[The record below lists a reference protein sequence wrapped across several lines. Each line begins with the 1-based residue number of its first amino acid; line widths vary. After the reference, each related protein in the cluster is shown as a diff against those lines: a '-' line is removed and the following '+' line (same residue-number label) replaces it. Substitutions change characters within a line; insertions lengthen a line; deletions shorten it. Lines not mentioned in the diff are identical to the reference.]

1 MTLKRALIATL
12 LLGASASP
20 AFASERFVIQDIKI
34 EGLQR
39 VALGAALLHVP
50 LDVGDEVGKADIA
63 NLIRSLNDSKHFE
76 DIQVYRS
83 NGTLL
88 IEVREKPTISKIIFS
103 GNKDIQEEQLK
114 ESLAS
119 SNIRVGESLDRSVLS
134 GIEKALEDFY
144 YGVGKYNA
152 RVEAIVTPLPRNRAD
167 LKFVFTEGKAAD
179 IQQINF
185 VGNQVFSDIELL
197 EQMELKDRL
206 PWWNVMGAR
215 RYQKQTMVGDLETIT
230 SYYRD
235 QGYIRFNIS
244 STQVSMTPDKKGI
257 YVSINLD
264 EGEQYRIKDVVLSG
278 DLLDKEKVLRA
289 LVTAQPGDL
298 YSAAEVSFSEERIA
312 KFLGRFGYAYPEVR
326 TFPQI
331 DDETKQVTLNVSVTP
346 GARIYVRRINI
357 DGNHITQDQVIRREM
372 RQQEGSWLSNSAVE
386 LSKSRI
392 NRLGFFEKVDVETER
407 LGDNSD
413 EVELHVRVK
422 EQPSGSFNAG
432 IGYGTGGGLNLQAGI
447 QQKNFMGTG
456 NQVGFNVNTN
466 KFNRQTS
473 INFTDP
479 YFTVDGVS
487 LGGSLSYSEYDAG
500 NANLVNYDNTTYSLA
515 ANLGFPVNEFNRISL
530 GASYR
535 FNKLSNLASYDQI
548 SDFYRLYGDPNNP
561 DGQVSFNTYS
571 LTAGWTQSTLNRGM
585 FPTAGA
591 RHQLH
596 GELALPMSD
605 LNYFTL
611 EYNYSHYLPLTSN
624 HRWTVLG
631 KVSLGYGNG
640 YGKVDGSDDEHVLPF
655 FNFFRAGGAS
665 SMRGFESNG
674 IGPRGVRRIPG
685 DYSNGSPAPDGSTNV
700 PLPSEFDELAV
711 SNGSIGGNAKAVASL
726 ELIFPTPFLDES
738 YQNSVR
744 TSMFFDIGNVW
755 DTEFDIDRYRDLEP
769 ANVSDQI
776 YDYSDIDS
784 FRMSAGITLQWL
796 SPMGPMIFTF
806 ARPIEEYEGDDT
818 EFFSF
823 SVGRTF

>member
-1 MTLKRALIATL
+1 MTLKRALIASM
-12 LLGASASP
+12 LLGSSVSAV
-20 AFASERFVIQDIKI
+20 AASERFVIEDIKF

-50 LDVGDEVGKADIA
+50 VDVGDEVSNTDIA
-63 NLIRSLNDSKHFE
+63 NLIRKLNASKHFE
-76 DIQVYRS
+76 DIRVYRT

-88 IEVREKPTISKIIFS
+88 IEVREKPTISNIIFS
-103 GNKDIQEEQLK
+103 GNKDIQEEQLN

-152 RVEAIVTPLPRNRAD
+152 KVEAIVTPLPRNRAD

-185 VGNQVFSDIELL
+185 VCNTVFSDAELL
-197 EQMELKDRL
+197 EQMELRDRL
-206 PWWNVMGAR
+206 PWWNLLGSR
-215 RYQKQTMVGDLETIT
+215 RYQKQTMAGDLETIT

-235 QGYIRFNIS
+235 RGYIRFNIT

-257 YVSINLD
+257 YVTVNVD
-264 EGEQYRIKDVVLSG
+264 EGKKYKVKEVVLRG
-278 DLLDKEKVLRA
+278 NLLDKEAA
-289 LVTAQPGDL
+289 LQSLITAKPGDI
-298 YSAAEVSFSEERIA
+298 YSAAEMTFSEERLS

-326 TFPQI
+326 TFPEV
-331 DDETKQVTLNVSVTP
+331 DDETNEVTLNVSVEP

-357 DGNHITQDQVIRREM
+357 EGNHVTKDAVVRREM
-372 RQQEGSWLSNSAVE
+372 RQLEGSWLSNSSVE
-386 LSKSRI
+386 LSKNRI
-392 NRLGFFEKVDVETER
+392 NRLGFFETVDIETER

-413 EVELHVRVK
+413 EVDLNITVK

-432 IGYGTGGGLNLQAGI
+432 VGYGTSGGLSLQAGI
-447 QQKNFMGTG
+447 EQNNFMGTG
-456 NQVGFNVNTN
+456 NKLGFNVNTN
-466 KFNRQTS
+466 KYNRQTS
-473 INFTDP
+473 INYTDP

-487 LGGSLSYSEYDAG
+487 LGGSISYSEYDAG

-535 FNKLSNLASYDQI
+535 YNKLSNLASYDQI
-548 SDFYRLYGDPNNP
+548 TDFYELYGDPSNP
-561 DGQVSFNTYS
+561 DGQVTFNTYS
-571 LTAGWTQSTLNRGM
+571 LNAGWTRSTLNRGM
-585 FPTAGA
+585 FPTAGS
-591 RHQLH
+591 RSQLS

-611 EYNYSHYLPLTSN
+611 KYNFSYYLPLSSN
-624 HRWTVLG
+624 HKWSLLS
-631 KVSLGYGNG
+631 KINLGYGNG
-640 YGKVDGSDDEHVLPF
+640 YGKVDGSDDDNILPF
-655 FNFFRAGGAS
+655 FNFFRAGGS
-665 SMRGFESNG
+665 SGMRGFESNG
-674 IGPRGVRRIPG
+674 IGPSGVRRIPG
-685 DYSNGSPAPDGSTNV
+685 EYSNGSPSPEGSTTI
-700 PLPSEFDELAV
+700 PWPAEYDELAV
-711 SNGSIGGNAKAVASL
+711 SSGSIGGNALATGSV
-726 ELIFPTPFLDES
+726 ELIFPTPFLDEG

-755 DTEFDIDRYRDLEP
+755 DTEFDIGRY
-769 ANVSDQI
+769 SDIDQDHVYDEI
-776 YDYSDIDS
+776 YDYSDAGS

-806 ARPIEEYEGDDT
+806 AKPFEEYVGDDT